1 MEYNITYTYQIVG
14 EGMVKNKLKEIR
26 MREYAEDPKEF
37 ANRLEVNV
45 KTYYVW
51 ENGAALPSSV
61 KMLEVAKK
69 LNKQVNEIWWLE

>member
-1 MEYNITYTYQIVG
+1 
-14 EGMVKNKLKEIR
+14 MVKYTLRGGIMGVRNKLKEIR

-37 ANRLEVNV
+37 AKRIEINV

-51 ENGAALPSSV
+51 ESGSALPSSM

-69 LNKQVNEIWWLE
+69 LNKKVEDIWWLE